1 MSNTKPTSLE
11 SKFKGSIIAVSIII
25 PVAVAVLFSVKLKD
39 FGFDVAPLSFL
50 PPIYAGI
57 NGLTAVLL
65 VAAVMAIKKGNR
77 KLHEQLMT
85 FAIACSVVFLVMYVA
100 YHMTAESAKFGDTNF
115 DGTLDEAEKAAA
127 GGMRYLY
134 YFILLT
140 HIALSVIIIPMV
152 LFTYVRALAAQF
164 DKHKKLAKITFPIW
178 LYVAVTG
185 VVVYL
190 MISPYYAH

>member
-1 MSNTKPTSLE
+1 MSNTKPTTLE
-11 SKFKGSIIAVSIII
+11 NKFKGSIIAVSIII
-25 PVAVAVLFSVKLKD
+25 PIAVALLFSVKLKD
-39 FGFDVAPLSFL
+39 FGFDVEPLSFL

-57 NGLTAVLL
+57 NALTAVLL
-65 VAAVMAIKKGNR
+65 IAAVMSIKQGNT
-77 KLHEQLMT
+77 KLHERLMT

-100 YHMTAESAKFGDTNF
+100 YHMTAESTKFGDTNF
-115 DGTLDEAEKAAA
+115 DGNLDDAEKAAV
-127 GGMRYLY
+127 GGIRYLY

-140 HIALSVIIIPMV
+140 HISLSVVIIPMV
-152 LFTYVRALAAQF
+152 LFTYVRALAEQF